1 MPKLKEQL
9 KKSIFEK
16 VKLEQKLK
24 SYEENQ
30 NEKTEIIASQAK
42 KVRDLESKLNQAEKN
57 LKE

>member
-1 MPKLKEQL
+1 MIKDVNKAFESLDEEVKESMPKLKEQL

-30 NEKTEIIASQAK
+30 NEKTEIIAS
-42 KVRDLESKLNQAEKN
+42 
-57 LKE
+57 

>member
-1 MPKLKEQL
+1 M

-30 NEKTEIIASQAK
+30 NEKTEIIAAQAK
-42 KVRDLESKLNQAEKN
+42 KVRDLESKLN
-57 LKE
+57 